1 MLQIIS
7 PKETKI
13 VLEAISPKENIDM
26 LNKHIKLSNC
36 DNMTI
41 DISSLNIMDA
51 CMISSLCSAEHY
63 IKYPEGKIEWIVNS
77 EEIENY
83 TSKTSLGNSSFKVK

>member
-13 VLEAISPKENIDM
+13 ILEAISPEENINM
-26 LNKHIKLSNC
+26 LKTHIKLSNC
-36 DNMTI
+36 DNMTV

-51 CMISSLCSAEHY
+51 CLISSLCSAEHY
-63 IKYPEGKIEWIVNS
+63 IKYPDGKIKWIVNS
-77 EEIENY
+77 EDIENY
-83 TSKTSLGNSSFKVK
+83 TSETSLGNTVFKVI